1 MLTTFIGWQWMSFK
15 HEMSFLHSNSE
26 VTQRLN
32 FALHCACYWGLK
44 LPHQSLTDKHFLQT
58 EAAHGNSEP

>member
-1 MLTTFIGWQWMSFK
+1 MSFK
-15 HEMSFLHSNSE
+15 HEMTFLHSNSE

-44 LPHQSLTDKHFLQT
+44 LPHQSLSDKHFLQT